1 PFEQEFRG
9 QGGAGGGPAGQGGEE
24 VLLGAGRRRLGL
36 EDVEAPPR
44 AGRLAGRERGVE
56 VVPDRCHAA
65 ILTVRVARSGGRSRV
80 PLTMLAPV
88 GEHSDTLA
96 DLLGTRRRWLGC
108 ASRAAPIR

>member
-1 PFEQEFRG
+1 ERLLGDVVDGGLVQQRAAGEPAQQAALLNPFEQEFRG

-24 VLLGAGRRRLGL
+24 VLLGVGRRRLGL

-80 PLTMLAPV
+80 PLTM
-88 GEHSDTLA
+88 
-96 DLLGTRRRWLGC
+96 
-108 ASRAAPIR
+108 